1 MSEEKKLLSGKK
13 RKEIGI
19 PEEAIANYE
28 HMQLEKVIG
37 NTSENQNQI
46 CVNPRNGDIL
56 YIAGCFIVV
65 YSPKENKQIFH
76 LRSKNDRPF

>member
-28 HMQLEKVIG
+28 HM
-37 NTSENQNQI
+37 
-46 CVNPRNGDIL
+46 
-56 YIAGCFIVV
+56 
-65 YSPKENKQIFH
+65 
-76 LRSKNDRPF
+76 